1 MDPTTI
7 IPGIFNAAS
16 QASTGTPTPQQ
27 VQSAYAQANAMKGQ
41 GLATEPVHAWTQG
54 VNQMLKALLGRYQGN
69 YADQL
74 QRQAT
79 GAEGRAYDTS
89 NLPPVHQQ
97 PLMPPGLAPY
107 MPATPMTPPQPT
119 NNAPASTY
127 GAGVPY
133 LYGTPGV
140 PGGIGGQ

>member
-54 VNQMLKALLGRYQGN
+54 VNQMLKALAGRYMGSQ
-69 YADQL
+69 ADQL
-74 QRQAT
+74 ARQGVDTVA
-79 GAEGRAYDTS
+79 RA
-89 NLPPVHQQ
+89 NA
-97 PLMPPGLAPY
+97 PLGPAPY
-107 MPATPMTPPQPT
+107 MPTTSMTPPQTT

-133 LYGTPGV
+133 LYGAGLPGV